1 MFFNRSK
8 DQIFYQ
14 TLVNATINIVDAVEL
29 FKQNV
34 ETLKEKEKYA
44 EELKKLENKGDEY
57 THLLISELNRTFV
70 TPLDREDIFALAV
83 RLDDILDGIE
93 SCAQRFVSF
102 HVDTPTSYLMKF
114 TEILEKSARHLQ
126 EAFVSLEK
134 RDFESI
140 RKISMKIKQLEDEGD
155 QIYFECISDLF
166 EHYQDPIHLI
176 KMKEIYQRLEEV
188 VDNFEHLM
196 NVMEGVVM
204 KYA

>member
-14 TLVNATINIVDAVEL
+14 TLIDATVNIVDAVEL

-44 EELKKLENKGDEY
+44 ERLKELERKGDEF
-57 THLLISELNRTFV
+57 THLLIKELNRTFV
-70 TPLDREDIFALAV
+70 TPLDREDILELAV
-83 RLDDILDGIE
+83 KLDDVLDGIE
-93 SCAQRFVSF
+93 ACAQRFVSL
-102 HVDTPTSYLMKF
+102 HVETPTSYLIKF
-114 TEILEKSARHLQ
+114 TEILEKSSYCLQ

-134 RDFESI
+134 RDYDNV
-140 RKISMKIKQLEDEGD
+140 RKISIEINSLEDEGD
-155 QIYFECISDLF
+155 RIYFECIKELF
-166 EHYQDPIHLI
+166 ENPEDPIYLI

-188 VDNFEHLM
+188 IDTFEYLM

>member
-14 TLVNATINIVDAVEL
+14 TLVDATINIVDAVEL

-34 ETLKEKEKYA
+34 ETLKEREKYA
-44 EELKKLENKGDEY
+44 AELKKLENKGDEY
-57 THLLISELNRTFV
+57 THRLIKELNRTFV
-70 TPLDREDIFALAV
+70 TPLDREDILDLAV
-83 RLDDILDGIE
+83 KLDDILDGIE
-93 SCAQRFVSF
+93 ACAQRFVSF

-114 TEILEKSARHLQ
+114 TEILEQSARHLQ
-126 EAFVSLEK
+126 EAFISLEK

-140 RKISMKIKQLEDEGD
+140 RKISVEINRLEDEGD
-155 QIYFECISDLF
+155 QVYFECISELF
-166 EHYQDPIHLI
+166 EHPQDPIHLI

-188 VDNFEHLM
+188 IDTFEHLM